1 MELGFVGVGAMGAPM
16 AGRLLDGGHGL
27 IVHDVRPE
35 AVAPLAARQAR
46 TAESPKAV
54 ADMAE
59 TVIVSLPTLG
69 AWREVGLGA
78 DGLAKGG
85 RIAKVV
91 NTCTV
96 GSGFIREMAAAL
108 GEAGIEMLDCPI
120 SGGPPGA
127 EAGTLSVMA
136 SGSRALF
143 DELRP
148 ALDCWGHT
156 VVHVGEEPGAA
167 QTVKLVNNILS
178 AAALA
183 VTSEAL
189 VMGSKAGVDL
199 EAMLE
204 AVNAGSGRNSATA
217 GKVPASVLDR
227 SFAYGAALDI
237 LMKDIELA
245 LAEAERLQVPSWVS
259 SAVRQFFRHWHMQG
273 KGREDITSI
282 VQMVEGFAGHTLPKV
297 R

>member
-1 MELGFVGVGAMGAPM
+1 M
-16 AGRLLDGGHGL
+16 
-27 IVHDVRPE
+27 
-35 AVAPLAARQAR
+35 
-46 TAESPKAV
+46 
-54 ADMAE
+54 
-59 TVIVSLPTLG
+59 
-69 AWREVGLGA
+69 
-78 DGLAKGG
+78 
-85 RIAKVV
+85 V

-108 GEAGIEMLDCPI
+108 GDSGIEMLDCPI

-217 GKVPASVLDR
+217 GKIPASVLDR

-259 SAVRQFFRHWHMQG
+259 SSVRQFFRHWHMQG

>member
-16 AGRLLDGGHGL
+16 AGRLLDGGHSL
-27 IVHDVRPE
+27 IVHDIRAE

-46 TAESPKAV
+46 TATSPKAV

-69 AWREVGLGA
+69 AWREVGLGEQ
-78 DGLAKGG
+78 GLTKGR

-96 GSGFIREMAAAL
+96 GSGFIREMAATLA
-108 GEAGIEMLDCPI
+108 ESGIGMLDCPI

-148 ALDCWGHT
+148 PW
-156 VVHVGEEPGAA
+156 
-167 QTVKLVNNILS
+167 
-178 AAALA
+178 
-183 VTSEAL
+183 
-189 VMGSKAGVDL
+189 
-199 EAMLE
+199 
-204 AVNAGSGRNSATA
+204 TA
-217 GKVPASVLDR
+217 GGTR
-227 SFAYGAALDI
+227 SSMWARSRA
-237 LMKDIELA
+237 
-245 LAEAERLQVPSWVS
+245 RRRRSSSSTTSSRPPRSPSHRKRW
-259 SAVRQFFRHWHMQG
+259 
-273 KGREDITSI
+273 
-282 VQMVEGFAGHTLPKV
+282 
-297 R
+297 